1 MAKDDFEDFLS
12 KITFAE
18 SRGKR
23 TDSSGKLLEG
33 PMTKYGTAKGE
44 LQVLDSTNKKPG
56 YGVVSAKDDTPDERA
71 RVGRDYLKAMLDK
84 FKDKR
89 TAAIAYNWGPG
100 NTQKWLD
107 AGADEAGLPKE
118 TQNYVKKVMGTAV
131 AKAPAPSDV
140 APAPRQAAGAP
151 AVPVSRPTVSR
162 ETAPADRLLALGPS
176 YQAAM
181 ALSYLGD
188 TTNPAPQE
196 DDEDELRISGD
207 EPRSRSAARED
218 DDVTQFLTGPS
229 ARSALADF
237 DFKIQSPFAERVA
250 AASPVN
256 RAKGSPEEGEIK
268 FKKDK
273 EPSFD
278 EKVSKGMREGTVDD
292 EGRYLLNSKT
302 VASKQLAELLKESN
316 ASLPASSVTS
326 NAPPPRYI
334 NYDLNV
340 GGWTYGFGPLK
351 GQIVISG
358 DKNTPQDS
366 KDAMNN
372 VNTQAHEAYH
382 QRAVADKRSLL
393 GKDKIINDPDWLA
406 RRRLEEIM
414 EEFQPDSKKRKG
426 SAPNSL
432 ASSYWG
438 LDPNRSQEEQIANLA
453 GYEGMQP
460 KGTSFVD
467 TEVGKKILNKY
478 PSLID
483 YYFTQ
488 SSVPYGG
495 IWEGQSKEPGM
506 LDNAAQKLKK
516 FLVKKGINTVNRAK
530 GSPEEGEVSQEE
542 IDAAS
547 KPSFRAQSSGMNR
560 QRGPISDALASGEAY
575 TAVAKGLTNLPY
587 NLAGGAMD
595 LAMLARQGLTGQA
608 PAGQV
613 GTSEFIK
620 NKMTQLG
627 IRQPPPT
634 DPTLKGF
641 YELGDLG
648 SNLVNPAAPV
658 RGAAKVAEK
667 TGEAAKML
675 AKDFQQYNQQLAAP
689 GASYAVRAKGTPT
702 VMSPVR
708 ERSPDAMID
717 RFLASLDDDKTKKD
731 AFFAKNPNLNSWN
744 DEKIRNTP
752 EFKNFSTVFLAPR
765 DEVTDLLNR
774 TITQKLSSK
783 PITAPSV
790 SVDPALNSWFLKTF
804 ARYLRSDFASPSDQL
819 VKAADDGKL
828 LHLAPKELRSDNIN
842 DTELSGYLLEQKS
855 QLKNTR
861 EAEGFPKYGMA
872 QTEYGQRIE
881 DLTDLSAYPELIG
894 DLSPNRVP
902 IGMRGLVA
910 TNPEARAMDLAPS
923 LVGNLKLHELRNKML
938 ELRQSGGQYSAYGQP
953 AVKIPPE
960 FLLPDDTLAK
970 LNVAAAS
977 NRVARFTGWQE
988 EARQGMATTALRTD
1002 PRFRRDLSS
1011 DGKHVGVFI
1020 PDLAKSEN
1028 QELKKLITDVG
1039 CDGGWCTRREQFALD
1054 YGSGDKSLSIVLTND
1069 GKKARPVAQVSVK
1082 SKGTRGS
1089 SNEVH
1094 EIADIA
1100 GRNNSYDFANNP
1112 ALPAIQEHVKDLDY
1126 IYGGLKNIAYLK
1138 ELGMVRIPED
1148 PIKLMDN
1155 FIDVDF
1161 AIAMDALYD
1170 RSNKTRLMLGN
1181 PMAKGLGKVVDEAVK
1196 LNNNSYLV
1204 VGNDDT
1210 LSKLLQQA
1218 LKNVTTPRQQA
1229 QGGFMERES
1238 NDNRKYL

>member
-12 KITFAE
+12 RITFAE

-118 TQNYVKKVMGTAV
+118 TQNYVKKVMGTETAV
-131 AKAPAPSDV
+131 AKAPAAPDM

-151 AVPVSRPTVSR
+151 SVPAVPANRPTVSR
-162 ETAPADRLLALGPS
+162 ETMPAPADRLSALGPS

-181 ALSYLGD
+181 ALSFLGD

-207 EPRSRSAARED
+207 ESRSAARED
-218 DDVTQFLTGPS
+218 DDVTKFLTGPS

-237 DFKIQSPFAERVA
+237 DFKIQSPFAER
-250 AASPVN
+250 PV
-256 RAKGSPEEGEIK
+256 RRMAGGGEME

-278 EKVSKGMREGTVDD
+278 EKVSEGMSSGEVGD
-292 EGRYLLNSKT
+292 EGRYIRNSKT
-302 VASKQLAELLKESN
+302 VSSKQLAELLKESN

-358 DKNTPQDS
+358 DKNTPQDPKS
-366 KDAMNN
+366 AMDN

-382 QRAVADKRSLL
+382 QRAIADKHSLL

-438 LDPNRSQEEQIANLA
+438 LNPNRSQEEQIANLA
-453 GYEGMQP
+453 GYEGMHP

-467 TEVGKKILNKY
+467 TEVGKKMLKKY

-530 GSPEEGEVSQEE
+530 GSPEEGEISQEE

-560 QRGPISDALASGEAY
+560 QRGPISDALNSGEAY

-702 VMSPVR
+702 VMSPLR
-708 ERSPDAMID
+708 EPSADIMTD
-717 RFLASLDDDKTKKD
+717 NFLLSMDKAKND
-731 AFFAKNPNLNSWN
+731 AFFAKNPDLNSW
-744 DEKIRNTP
+744 DYKGIRNTP
-752 EFKNFSTVFLAPR
+752 EFKDFSASYLAPR
-765 DEVTDLLNR
+765 DEVTDILDR
-774 TITQKLSSK
+774 TITQVL
-783 PITAPSV
+783 APARIGGPPV
-790 SVDPALNSWFLKTF
+790 SVDPALNNWFSKTF
-804 ARYLRSDFASPSDQL
+804 ARYLRSDFASPGDQL
-819 VKAADDGKL
+819 VKAADEGKL
-828 LHLAPKELRSDNIN
+828 LHLAPKELWADNAN
-842 DTELSGYLLEQKS
+842 DRKFIRYLSEAQPYL
-855 QLKNTR
+855 TR
-861 EAEGFPKYGMA
+861 ARETEGFSRHNMA
-872 QTEYGQRIE
+872 KTEYGERIE
-881 DLTDLSAYPELIG
+881 DLTDAASYPEMIG
-894 DLSPNRVP
+894 DLLPHKVP
-902 IGMRGLVA
+902 ISMRGLVA
-910 TNPEARAMDLAPS
+910 TNPEARAMDFSPDM
-923 LVGNLKLHELRNKML
+923 VENLKLPELRDKML

-977 NRVARFTGWQE
+977 NRVARFTGWQDE
-988 EARQGMATTALRTD
+988 IRKGMATTSLRTN
-1002 PRFRRDLSS
+1002 PQFRRDLSS
-1011 DGKHVGVFI
+1011 DGKYVGVFI
-1020 PDLAKSEN
+1020 PDLAKPAN
-1028 QELKKLITDVG
+1028 QELKKLVTDVG
-1039 CDGGWCTRREQFALD
+1039 CDGGWCTRHEEHALG
-1054 YGSGDKSLSIVLTND
+1054 YGSGNAELFLILTNE
-1069 GKKARPVAQVSVK
+1069 GKKARPVAQISVYK
-1082 SKGTRGS
+1082 TKY
-1089 SNEVH
+1089 NEYL
-1094 EIADIA
+1094 IKDIA
-1100 GRNNSYDFANNP
+1100 GKDNSYDFANNP
-1112 ALPAIQEHVKDLDY
+1112 ALPAIQEYVKELDY
-1126 IYGGLKNIAYLK
+1126 IYGGFKEVDYLK
-1138 ELGMVRIPED
+1138 ELGMMRIPEE
-1148 PIKLMDN
+1148 PMKLLN
-1155 FIDVDF
+1155 LITESPNYTTSSKESLGK
-1161 AIAMDALYD
+1161 LYD
-1170 RSNKTRLMLGN
+1170 IGGAGTKGMSI
-1181 PMAKGLGKVVDEAVK
+1181 GLGKVAEEAVR
-1196 LNNNSYLV
+1196 LNEKSFLL
-1204 VGNDDT
+1204 VGNEDT
-1210 LSKLLQQA
+1210 LSELLQQA
-1218 LKNVTTPRQQA
+1218 LKNVTTPQKRA
-1229 QGGFMERES
+1229 KGGFMERES

>member
-12 KITFAE
+12 RITFAE

-56 YGVVSAKDDTPDERA
+56 YGIVPAKDETPDERA

-107 AGADEAGLPKE
+107 AGADEAGLPLE
-118 TQNYVKKVMGTAV
+118 TQNYVKKVMGTGTAV
-131 AKAPAPSDV
+131 AKAPAPPDM

-151 AVPVSRPTVSR
+151 AVPANRPTVSR
-162 ETAPADRLLALGPS
+162 ETKETTVGAEDRLSALGPS

-181 ALSYLGD
+181 ALSYLAD

-196 DDEDELRISGD
+196 EDEDGELRISGD
-207 EPRSRSAARED
+207 EPRSTARED
-218 DDVTQFLTGPS
+218 DDVTNFLTGPS
-229 ARSALADF
+229 ARTALADF

-278 EKVSKGMREGTVDD
+278 EKISEGMISGEVGD
-292 EGRYLLNSKT
+292 EGKFIRNSKT
-302 VASKQLAELLKESN
+302 VSSKQLAELLKESN

-358 DKNTPQDS
+358 DKDTPQNP

-382 QRAVADKRSLL
+382 QRAAADKHSLL
-393 GKDKIINDPDWLA
+393 GKDKITNDPDWLA

-414 EEFQPDSKKRKG
+414 EEFQPNSEFKRKG

-438 LDPNRSQEEQIANLA
+438 LNPNKSQEEQIANLA
-453 GYEGMQP
+453 GYEGMHP

-467 TEVGKKILNKY
+467 TEVGKKILKKY

-483 YYFTQ
+483 YYLTQ

-495 IWEGQSKEPGM
+495 IWEGQSKEPGIM
-506 LDNAAQKLKK
+506 DNAARMFKKLLLQKG
-516 FLVKKGINTVNRAK
+516 FNTVNRAK

-542 IDAAS
+542 LDAAS
-547 KPSFRAQSSGMNR
+547 KPSFKAQSSGMNR
-560 QRGPISDALASGEAY
+560 KRGPISDALTSGEAY
-575 TAVAKGLTNLPY
+575 TAAAKGFTNLPY
-587 NLAGGAMD
+587 NIAGAPMD
-595 LAMLARQGLTGQA
+595 LAMIVRQGLTGQA
-608 PAGQV
+608 PAGQAW
-613 GTSEFIK
+613 TSDWIK
-620 NKMTQLG
+620 NKMTELG
-627 IRQPPPT
+627 IRQAPPT

-658 RGAAKVAEK
+658 RGAVKAAEK

-689 GASYAVRAKGTPT
+689 GASYAVRAKGTPV
-702 VMSPVR
+702 VMSHAPYI
-708 ERSPDAMID
+708 SPDTMVDNFID
-717 RFLASLDDDKTKKD
+717 SMDKTEKRT
-731 AFFAKNPNLNSWN
+731 FLTKNPDINLWNS
-744 DEKIRNTP
+744 EKIKSTP
-752 EFKNFSTVFLAPR
+752 EYKNFSRSYFAPR
-765 DEVTDLLNR
+765 DEATDLLDRNVTQFLAR
-774 TITQKLSSK
+774 TSYRTGDIGGRGL
-783 PITAPSV
+783 PG
-790 SVDPALNSWFLKTF
+790 SVDPALNNWFSKTF
-804 ARYLRSDFASPSDQL
+804 SRYLRSDFASPSDQL
-819 VKAADDGKL
+819 VKAADEGKL
-828 LHLAPKELRSDNIN
+828 LHLAPKELWFDAPNDVALTKYLVSKQSD
-842 DTELSGYLLEQKS
+842 LR
-855 QLKNTR
+855 NTR

-872 QTEYGQRIE
+872 QTGYGERIE
-881 DLTDLSAYPELIG
+881 DLTDLSAYPESIG
-894 DLSPNRVP
+894 DLSPDKVP
-902 IGMRGLVA
+902 ISMRGLVA
-910 TNPEARAMDLAPS
+910 TNPETRAMDFSPAM
-923 LVGNLKLHELRNKML
+923 VKNLKLKELRDTML
-938 ELRQSGGQYSAYGQP
+938 EIRQSDGQYSAYGQP

-977 NRVARFTGWQE
+977 NRVARFTDWQN

-1002 PRFRRDLSS
+1002 PRFERDLSS
-1011 DGKHVGVFI
+1011 DGKYVGVSI

-1028 QELKKLITDVG
+1028 QELKKLVTDVG
-1039 CDGGWCTRREQFALD
+1039 CDGGWCTRQEGHALN
-1054 YGSGDKSLSIVLTND
+1054 YGSGDASLFLLVTNE
-1069 GKKARPVAQVSVK
+1069 GKKARPVAQISVEARLPRTK
-1082 SKGTRGS
+1082 
-1089 SNEVH
+1089 NEYYIIS
-1094 EIADIA
+1094 EIA
-1100 GRNNSYDFANNP
+1100 GKNNSYDFADNP
-1112 ALPAIQEHVKDLDY
+1112 ALPAIQEYVKNLDSV
-1126 IYGGLKNIAYLK
+1126 YGGFEDVANLKK
-1138 ELGMVRIPED
+1138 LGMVQIPKD
-1148 PIKLMDN
+1148 PIILGGLIYGPERMTLLKT
-1155 FIDVDF
+1155 
-1161 AIAMDALYD
+1161 LYGD
-1170 RSNKTRLMLGN
+1170 K
-1181 PMAKGLGKVVDEAVK
+1181 AKGLNKVADEAVT
-1196 LNNNSYLV
+1196 LNKGSSLV
-1204 VGNDDT
+1204 VGNEGT
-1210 LSKLLQQA
+1210 LGELLQQA
-1218 LKNVTTPRQQA
+1218 LQNLTTPRQQA
-1229 QGGFMERES
+1229 QGGFMERQS